1 MKFCELEDVLRQHPN
16 KQVVFEKP
24 GGQTVPQHFHL
35 TEIGRS
41 TKDFIDCGGTRRLV
55 ETCVLQTLV
64 ANDTDHRLSTSKF
77 AAIAEKA
84 DALKIDRNAKVE
96 VEVQLETV
104 SIFEI
109 ANVTALDDELRFSL
123 AAKSTA
129 CLAPDRCGIDSLP
142 VLGGDDESCCGSE
155 GCC

>member
-1 MKFCELEDVLRQHPN
+1 MEFRELEDTLRDHPD
-16 KQVVFEKP
+16 KHVVFEKP
-24 GGQTVPQHFHL
+24 DGQNVPPHFHL

-64 ANDTDHRLSTSKF
+64 ANDTDHRLSTTKF
-77 AAIAEKA
+77 AAIAKMASVLE
-84 DALKIDRNAKVE
+84 ISENAKVE

-104 SIFEI
+104 SIFDI
-109 ANVTALDDELRFSL
+109 ASVVADEGELRFRL

-129 CLAPDRCGIDSLP
+129 CLAPDRCGIGSLP
-142 VLGGDDESCCGSE
+142 VVGGGDDSCCGSE